1 MRGGLFN
8 YLSWFHAWEGKK
20 AHEQKG
26 RQSRFVL
33 DEVEGGEDHGS
44 RIGLTSGRYGKP
56 IAFVS
61 AGEYI
66 LGSAGV
72 FL

>member
-1 MRGGLFN
+1 MR
-8 YLSWFHAWEGKK
+8 SRTSSEGEIFGR
-20 AHEQKG
+20 ASGFIHEQKG

-56 IAFVS
+56 IAFVA